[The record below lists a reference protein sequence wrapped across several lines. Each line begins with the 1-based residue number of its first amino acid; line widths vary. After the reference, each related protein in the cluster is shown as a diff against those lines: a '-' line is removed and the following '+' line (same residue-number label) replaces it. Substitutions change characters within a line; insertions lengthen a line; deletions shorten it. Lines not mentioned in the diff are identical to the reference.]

1 MSNKV
6 LLKKSSVAA
15 KVPLTTDLDYGELA
29 LNYADGKLYF
39 KNSSNAVQSFG
50 STSYIKVTTNT
61 TAIAGKGYIAD
72 TTAGTFTITLPASPA
87 TGDSVTIA
95 DGASFLT
102 TPLTVSRNGSTIS
115 DVADDL
121 SLNIEGVSVTFVYDG
136 NTWEVYTQVGAQG
149 GDGNVITAS
158 GTTTFTNKTVSL
170 GSNTITGT
178 TSQFNTALTDGDF
191 ATLAGTETLTNKTL
205 TSPTIS
211 GTIAGDHSMSG
222 IVTLNYTGASSVST
236 LNITGYNSKG
246 GTGYHDFLRATN
258 GYGSATNASKWFRLN
273 STGNLEIINS
283 AYTALLLSL
292 SDGGD
297 LVIAGSLTMANRPA
311 FRVTGAG
318 TTNINATNTL
328 TSTNFA
334 VDYNQGSY
342 LNATTGVFTAPI
354 AGLYQVGLVARS
366 SGSASISAIQV
377 QKTSG
382 ATTTTQIYLEW
393 GGSSSAYHMGGSA
406 IVKMAVNDTL
416 KLIVT
421 SGTVTF
427 DGNDQWSVAYIG

>member
-102 TPLTVSRNGSTIS
+102 TPLTIGRNGSTIS

-149 GDGNVITAS
+149 GDGSIITAT
-158 GTTTFTNKTVSL
+158 GTTTFTNKTISGSSNTLTNIANASLTNSSVTVNGTSISL
-170 GSNTITGT
+170 GSSGTVTAAAGTLTG
-178 TSQFNTALTDGDF
+178 N
-191 ATLAGTETLTNKTL
+191 TLASGVTASSLTSVGTL
-205 TSPTIS
+205 TSLSTS
-211 GTIAGDHSMSG
+211 GSIT
-222 IVTLNYTGASSVST
+222 ST
-236 LNITGYNSKG
+236 
-246 GTGYHDFLRATN
+246 
-258 GYGSATNASKWFRLN
+258 GSATTPTINAS
-273 STGNLEIINS
+273 
-283 AYTALLLSL
+283 
-292 SDGGD
+292 
-297 LVIAGSLTMANRPA
+297 ANA
-311 FRVTGAG
+311 SSYA
-318 TTNINATNTL
+318 NNATVDFA
-328 TSTNFA
+328 NFSGVIIVNRQDSSGNVALWILGSGSA
-334 VDYNQGSY
+334 VKLGD
-342 LNATTGVFTAPI
+342 
-354 AGLYQVGLVARS
+354 S
-366 SGSASISAIQV
+366 SGSAV
-377 QKTSG
+377 
-382 ATTTTQIYLEW
+382 
-393 GGSSSAYHMGGSA
+393 
-406 IVKMAVNDTL
+406 
-416 KLIVT
+416 
-421 SGTVTF
+421 SGTFSHVVGINGYRWTNNTGGTITASF
-427 DGNDQWSVAYIG
+427 MTIKTRDGA